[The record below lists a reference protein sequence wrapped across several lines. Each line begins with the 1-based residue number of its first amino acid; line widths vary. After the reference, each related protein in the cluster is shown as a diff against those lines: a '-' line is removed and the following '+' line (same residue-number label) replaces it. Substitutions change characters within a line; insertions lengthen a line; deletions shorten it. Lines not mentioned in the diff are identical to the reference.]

1 MHAPPHTPPSRG
13 PRLWTAGGRELRLKS
28 RPPAHLVSLSNN
40 QRLRTL
46 QRTETQKQLSHR
58 VTPLLAQRIPL
69 SGNSYFWR
77 TASDFFYVWL
87 RRSLRTVYTVC
98 ERRKRATEAL
108 AYNGLVQSWPE
119 IVRLTQQV
127 AQSMGPEQE
136 ALL

>member
-46 QRTETQKQLSHR
+46 QRTETQKQPSHR

-77 TASDFFYVWL
+77 TA
-87 RRSLRTVYTVC
+87 RRAVEDSTGS
-98 ERRKRATEAL
+98 
-108 AYNGLVQSWPE
+108 N
-119 IVRLTQQV
+119 
-127 AQSMGPEQE
+127 PEQIPQRE
-136 ALL
+136 Q

>member
-46 QRTETQKQLSHR
+46 QRTETQKQPSHR

-77 TASDFFYVWL
+77 TASDQTSAYGL
-87 RRSLRTVYTVC
+87 IMYTPNLPVSYAG
-98 ERRKRATEAL
+98 R
-108 AYNGLVQSWPE
+108 V
-119 IVRLTQQV
+119 
-127 AQSMGPEQE
+127 
-136 ALL
+136 